1 MRKLTLLVVALL
13 VSFTAAP
20 AFSNTLEIG
29 CSLKE
34 AEKPEIWFAGI
45 TGGDFDPGDYS
56 KRGQLTATAEV
67 SGNGNT
73 AKFSRF
79 LNYKKVGNRLEV
91 LANWIEVASTVEE
104 FKEHFG
110 VFPTLTCT
118 SP

>member
-1 MRKLTLLVVALL
+1 LI
-13 VSFTAAP
+13 AAP
-20 AFSNTLEIG
+20 AFAKTLELG

-45 TGGDFDPGDYS
+45 TGGDFDQSDYG
-56 KRGQLTATAEV
+56 KRGVLTVTAEV

-73 AKFSRF
+73 AKFSTV
-79 LNYKKVGNRLEV
+79 LNYKKNGNRLEV
-91 LANWIEVASTVEE
+91 MTNWIEVASTVEE
-104 FKEHFG
+104 FKKHFG